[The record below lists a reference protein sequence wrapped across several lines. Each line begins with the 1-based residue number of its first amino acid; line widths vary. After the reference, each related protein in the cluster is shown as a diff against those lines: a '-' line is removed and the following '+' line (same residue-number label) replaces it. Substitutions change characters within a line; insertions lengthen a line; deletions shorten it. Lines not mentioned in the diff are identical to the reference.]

1 MQINFK
7 KLFLTNLP
15 YGIIGL
21 YASKLGQAWRL
32 AEGAD
37 TSQKI
42 IHLVDGFTIA
52 FQSSFPS
59 FYPADLLVGLLCGI
73 ALRVAVY
80 YKAKNAKKF
89 RR

>member
-59 FYPADLLVGLLCGI
+59 FSPRDWISV
-73 ALRVAVY
+73 
-80 YKAKNAKKF
+80 
-89 RR
+89 